1 MYSGLYHR
9 FSTLCRQYQTDTMQV
24 TIPYFTLKLN
34 GKDYLIYTEN
44 KTDPSGNVEVYTSEV
59 VANVDG
65 TATLASVTDEAIWVE
80 IKKVMLDIAKD
91 GE

>member
-1 MYSGLYHR
+1 MNQKEIIKVIDEAGSLKE
-9 FSTLCRQYQTDTMQV
+9 V
-24 TIPYFTLKLN
+24 EVVAYFTLKTN

-44 KTDPSGNVEVYTSEV
+44 KVDASGNVEVYTSEV
-59 VANVDG
+59 LRKEDGSISLGSVD
-65 TATLASVTDEAIWVE
+65 DEAVWVE

>member
-1 MYSGLYHR
+1 MNNKEIINIIDETGANK
-9 FSTLCRQYQTDTMQV
+9 QV
-24 TIPYFTLKLN
+24 EVVAYFTLKLN

>member
-1 MYSGLYHR
+1 M
-9 FSTLCRQYQTDTMQV
+9 DTKEILNVIDENGVEKQV
-24 TIPYFTLKLN
+24 EVVAYFTLKTN

-44 KTDPSGNVEVYTSEV
+44 KTDASGNVEVYTSEV
-59 VANVDG
+59 VSNEGEVVTLTGVDDD
-65 TATLASVTDEAIWVE
+65 AVWVE

>member
-1 MYSGLYHR
+1 MEQKEMIKVIDETGVEKEVEVVS
-9 FSTLCRQYQTDTMQV
+9 
-24 TIPYFTLKLN
+24 YFTLKTN

-44 KTDPSGNVEVYTSEV
+44 LTDASGNVEVYTSQVISNE
-59 VANVDG
+59 DG
-65 TATLASVTDEAIWVE
+65 TVTLAGVDDEAVWVE

>member
-1 MYSGLYHR
+1 MENKEMIKIIDELGAEKEVEVVSY
-9 FSTLCRQYQTDTMQV
+9 FS
-24 TIPYFTLKLN
+24 LKSN

-44 KTDPSGNVEVYTSEV
+44 KVDASGNVEVYTSEV
-59 VANVDG
+59 VNNADG
-65 TATLASVTDEAIWVE
+65 SIELKGIDDDSVWSE

>member
-1 MYSGLYHR
+1 MNNKEIINIIDETGVNK
-9 FSTLCRQYQTDTMQV
+9 QV
-24 TIPYFTLKLN
+24 EVVAYFNLKLN

-59 VANVDG
+59 INNADG

>member
-1 MYSGLYHR
+1 MNNKEIINIIDETGVSK
-9 FSTLCRQYQTDTMQV
+9 QV
-24 TIPYFTLKLN
+24 EVVAYFTLKLN
-34 GKDYLIYTEN
+34 GKEYLIYTEN

-59 VANVDG
+59 VANADG
-65 TATLASVTDEAIWVE
+65 NVTLASVADEAVWVE

>member
-1 MYSGLYHR
+1 MEDKEIINILDETGVNK
-9 FSTLCRQYQTDTMQV
+9 QV
-24 TIPYFTLKLN
+24 QVVAYFKLKHD

-59 VANVDG
+59 VSNPDN
-65 TATLASVTDEAIWVE
+65 TISLASVTDDKVWVE
-80 IKKVMLDIAKD
+80 IKRTMLEIAKA

>member
-1 MYSGLYHR
+1 MDQKEMIKIIDETGIEKE
-9 FSTLCRQYQTDTMQV
+9 V
-24 TIPYFTLKLN
+24 EVVAYFTLKTN

-44 KTDPSGNVEVYTSEV
+44 KTDASGNVEVYTSEV
-59 VANVDG
+59 VSNEDG
-65 TATLASVTDEAIWVE
+65 TVTLNGVDDDAVWVE

>member
-1 MYSGLYHR
+1 MENKEMIKIVDELGAEKEVEVVSY
-9 FSTLCRQYQTDTMQV
+9 FS
-24 TIPYFTLKLN
+24 LKSN

-44 KTDPSGNVEVYTSEV
+44 KVDASGNVEVYTSEV
-59 VANVDG
+59 VNNADG
-65 TATLASVTDEAIWVE
+65 SIELKGIDDDSVWSE